1 MYLAVVLQEIAT
13 AESDR
18 VAVVAS
24 QYIFGSVGI
33 TDRDHYDID
42 LLVIMVYYGWCTGVL
57 YNGARRSLSRK
68 QLNEAKVPAWSGC
81 SVWAGFVSYWKVW

>member
-24 QYIFGSVGI
+24 QYIFGSVG
-33 TDRDHYDID
+33 T
-42 LLVIMVYYGWCTGVL
+42 LLIVTIMISTFL
-57 YNGARRSLSRK
+57 
-68 QLNEAKVPAWSGC
+68 
-81 SVWAGFVSYWKVW
+81 